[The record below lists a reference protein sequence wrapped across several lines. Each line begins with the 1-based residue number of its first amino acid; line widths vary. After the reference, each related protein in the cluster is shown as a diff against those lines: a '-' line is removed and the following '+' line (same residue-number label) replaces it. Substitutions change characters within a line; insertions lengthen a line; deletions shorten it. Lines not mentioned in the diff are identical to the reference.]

1 MHDINLTLL
10 LKAPEIAR
18 SNSRLAKLIFG
29 IQNDEIIA
37 LLVKIPVEDIR
48 NLAKSGWICFGLRFS
63 EALNHVNLQTR
74 GNVVDTI
81 HRTKRRA
88 NTTLCWD

>member
-10 LKAPEIAR
+10 LKAREIAR

-63 EALNHVNLQTR
+63 EAFLKEAAGSGATELDSLLNMAGEHL
-74 GNVVDTI
+74 
-81 HRTKRRA
+81 
-88 NTTLCWD
+88 